1 MTIKIIYSIIVISIY
16 TLKKNKGDKYMNLDL
31 NNKLYEIDEED
42 IELYLDEDPFYYEE
56 DDDTSIPYESAMEP

>member
-1 MTIKIIYSIIVISIY
+1 
-16 TLKKNKGDKYMNLDL
+16 MNLDL

-42 IELYLDEDPFYYEE
+42 IELYLDEDPSYYEE